1 MRGRSD
7 ADERI
12 SREIEEITDRTK
24 YIRSEN
30 FLGLFAVETEGR
42 GVKSYRKI
50 SCPKEAEEGEKVLS
64 FRYIYMQMDSFY
76 NGYTY
81 IDTMNR
87 EATERF
93 IELTHERYKR
103 SLGDKF
109 GKEITGIFTDEPHR
123 GPLLNGFGRKE
134 KDKEKEIPYTYAL
147 FKEFEKRK
155 GYKIEDRL
163 PLLWFGKTGEPFC
176 KEIYDFIEVEEELFL
191 ENFAKPY
198 YEWCKRNNLL
208 VTGHVLHEDNLA
220 SQTTMCGS
228 VMRYY
233 EYMDYPG
240 MDNLCELNYA
250 YNVPALVR
258 SAARQLG
265 KKFVLDELYAATGWK
280 MRLADYKH
288 TGDWQ
293 SATGVTLR
301 CPHLSWYTMKG
312 EAKRDYPASILHQSA
327 WYKDFSSVEDYFAR
341 MHYLMTL
348 GESAVDTAIINPVE
362 STWGLTNEYAYKD
375 YFAAT
380 QPLYQRIEK
389 EYYEL
394 YKGLLLR
401 GAEVDYIDEG
411 LFSKYGTAENGG
423 IRCGKAVYKKIILN
437 GNLNLRSTTLK
448 ALKEFIKEDGKV
460 YVVGEMPCYLDGE
473 AHDFTDELSGAVKTD
488 FDVEKVY
495 EYIRDIEVETGERR
509 LIVSKR
515 VMGEEK
521 IILFLNSSREES
533 FNAEIVVRT
542 NLNCMEIDLRTGE
555 YRAAEYIRTNEGLK
569 IKKHFDRDE
578 EYVLFLTRMEEPL
591 REEKRAGKAVSLP
604 ESFDYSLDEP
614 NFLVLDNAEFYL
626 NGEKQGYDYVLNI
639 DRKTREKF
647 GLEVRHAEMIQPW
660 FKKKY
665 FPELDKKYC
674 RLSLIFCFDCESIP
688 EDAGLM
694 TEEYRNTEIFLN
706 GQKIDVSMPKR
717 TKIDNCFRI
726 TDIPP
731 DLFRKGENEIEISF
745 DFYENTNIE
754 GIFLCG
760 KFGVRKGEKKD
771 TIVSLPE
778 KLKFGDIC
786 LQGLPYYGGRVKLSA
801 PIPCGEYF
809 LKIEEVSCAVAYINE
824 QIMAFPPYKTEID
837 VDNGKLLIELV
848 MTRNN
853 LFGCSDENGN
863 HNRLLP
869 QGLYFPVELYKKIR
883 SS

>member
-1 MRGRSD
+1 
-7 ADERI
+7 
-12 SREIEEITDRTK
+12 
-24 YIRSEN
+24 
-30 FLGLFAVETEGR
+30 
-42 GVKSYRKI
+42 
-50 SCPKEAEEGEKVLS
+50 
-64 FRYIYMQMDSFY
+64 MQMDSFY